1 MSTRVQHPLAAD
13 YLDRLRRAARRLP
26 RDRRDELVADIEA
39 HLAETIRPDAGDAE
53 ALTVLD
59 RLGAPEDIV
68 EAEQPRPEPTADP
81 RGIREWA
88 AIFLLAFGG
97 LVMGFGWLVSAILLW
112 SSPAWRT
119 RDKWIGTLVV
129 PGGLAT
135 TLLAFM
141 IFAGGGGETCSSAN
155 GGPERC
161 TGGLSATMEVVY
173 LAGFPAL
180 LLAPLATAVYLARR
194 AGRPSAQ

>member
-39 HLAETIRPDAGDAE
+39 HLAETIGPEAGDAE
-53 ALTVLD
+53 ALNALD

-68 EAEQPRPEPTADP
+68 EAEQPSPDRSADP
-81 RGIREWA
+81 RGLREWA
-88 AIFLLAFGG
+88 AIFLLPFGG
-97 LVMGFGWLVSAILLW
+97 LVMGVGWLLGLILLW

-129 PGGLAT
+129 PGGLAAAF
-135 TLLAFM
+135 LLSLFFVGAEDCSFV
-141 IFAGGGGETCSSAN
+141 GGV
-155 GGPERC
+155 ERC
-161 TGGLSATMEVVY
+161 TGGPGTATEALYIASLVV
-173 LAGFPAL
+173 L
-180 LLAPLATAVYLARR
+180 LMAPLASAIHLARR
-194 AGRPSAQ
+194 ARRGAPSRPA

>member
-88 AIFLLAFGG
+88 AIFLLPFGG
-97 LVMGFGWLVSAILLW
+97 LVMGVGWLLGLILLW

-135 TLLAFM
+135 ALFAFA
-141 IFAGGGGETCSSAN
+141 IIAISPGESCTS
-155 GGPERC
+155 GPGMTEQC
-161 TGGLSATMEVVY
+161 TGGPSTTTEALFVVLLVAPVASAI
-173 LAGFPAL
+173 
-180 LLAPLATAVYLARR
+180 YLARR
-194 AGRPSAQ
+194 ARRAAPSGPG